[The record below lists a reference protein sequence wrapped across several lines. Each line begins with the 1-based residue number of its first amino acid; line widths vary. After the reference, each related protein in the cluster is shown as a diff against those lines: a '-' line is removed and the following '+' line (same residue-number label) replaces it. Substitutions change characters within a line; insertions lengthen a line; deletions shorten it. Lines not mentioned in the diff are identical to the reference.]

1 MDHFNTLVDN
11 CTFYNFANKFNGE
24 VKIDQFKR
32 INDTSI
38 SWTKSPR
45 LCNSLTPDIFI
56 ELIFDKNNVP
66 IFELLVKFSG
76 NIVYRQTFKTATDAI
91 NYVNNAINSARTRKQ
106 CCDKI
111 WNHYGL

>member
-32 INDTSI
+32 INDTTI

-45 LCNSLTPDIFI
+45 LCNSRTPSMSIELTFDENHIPVFKLIVEFFDDIFC
-56 ELIFDKNNVP
+56 
-66 IFELLVKFSG
+66 FEKF
-76 NIVYRQTFKTATDAI
+76 QTVTDAI
-91 NYVNNAINSARTRKQ
+91 DYVNNAINSARIRKQ
-106 CCDKI
+106 CRDKI
-111 WNHYGL
+111 WSHYGF

>member
-32 INDTSI
+32 INDTTI

-45 LCNSLTPDIFI
+45 LCNSLTPNIFI
-56 ELIFDKNNVP
+56 ELIFDENNVP
-66 IFELLVKFSG
+66 VFKLIVEFFDDIFCFEKF
-76 NIVYRQTFKTATDAI
+76 QTVTDAI
-91 NYVNNAINSARTRKQ
+91 DYVNNAINSARTRKQ
-106 CCDKI
+106 YCDKI
-111 WNHYGL
+111 WSHYGL